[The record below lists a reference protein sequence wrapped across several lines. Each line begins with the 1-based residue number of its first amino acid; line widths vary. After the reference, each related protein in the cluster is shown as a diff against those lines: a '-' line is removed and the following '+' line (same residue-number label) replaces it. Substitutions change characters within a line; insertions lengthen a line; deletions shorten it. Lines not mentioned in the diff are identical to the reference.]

1 MAIVLDGSSAAG
13 TVNLGTNGTISNLA
27 VGGLPDGI
35 VDADMI
41 ATEAVTKAKQG
52 PGSIVQYVVVP
63 NTDLD
68 FRTDINSN
76 SYVTTGHAVTIT
88 PTNAT
93 NKIVIAGNVMLTTA
107 SSTNIYLAINDG
119 SSTTTDDYAPKLS
132 NPTSW
137 AWKNMSYWFTL
148 TAGSTSAKTYTLYA
162 RTHASAVELDIGWD
176 GSPSTGTNQACWMHA
191 MEVVA

>member
-1 MAIVLDGSSAAG
+1 MALVLNGS
-13 TVNLGTNGTISNLA
+13 TNAIGGLA

-93 NKIVIAGNVMLTTA
+93 NKIIIAGNVMLTTA
-107 SSTNIYLAINDG
+107 SATNIYLAINDG
-119 SSTTTDDYAPKLS
+119 SSTTTDDYAPKL
-132 NPTSW
+132 
-137 AWKNMSYWFTL
+137 
-148 TAGSTSAKTYTLYA
+148 
-162 RTHASAVELDIGWD
+162 
-176 GSPSTGTNQACWMHA
+176 
-191 MEVVA
+191 

>member
-1 MAIVLDGSSAAG
+1 MALVLNGS
-13 TVNLGTNGTISNLA
+13 TNAIGGLA

-93 NKIVIAGNVMLTTA
+93 NKIIIAGNVMLTTA
-107 SSTNIYLAINDG
+107 SATNIYLAINDG
-119 SSTTTDDYAPKLS
+119 SSTTTDDYAPKLY
-132 NPTSW
+132 NPS
-137 AWKNMSYWFTL
+137 AWGWHNHHYWFTQ

-162 RTHASAVELDIGWD
+162 RTHASAVEMDIGWD
-176 GSPSTGTNQACWMHA
+176 SSPSTGTNQACWMHA

>member
-13 TVNLGTNGTISNLA
+13 TLNLGTNGTISNLA

-93 NKIVIAGNVMLTTA
+93 NKIIIAGNVMLTTA
-107 SSTNIYLAINDG
+107 SATNIYLAINDG
-119 SSTTTDDYAPKLS
+119 SSTTTDDYAPKLY
-132 NPTSW
+132 NPS
-137 AWKNMSYWFTL
+137 AWGWHNHHYWFTQ

-162 RTHASAVELDIGWD
+162 RTHANAVEMDIGWD
-176 GSPSTGTNQACWMHA
+176 SSPSTGTNQACWMHA